1 MDHIKKAHD
10 KSLTPM
16 QINVDVTWATLGLR
30 DPQAD
35 VNACERE
42 SDSRALLRKGK
53 RKLVCLDIPCL
64 IRNPPGQ
71 SLFF

>member
-1 MDHIKKAHD
+1 
-10 KSLTPM
+10 M
-16 QINVDVTWATLGLR
+16 QIDVDVSWATLGLL

-35 VNACERE
+35 VNTCERE

-64 IRNPPGQ
+64 IRNPPKGY
-71 SLFF
+71 